1 MLILASKPLVAPRKV
16 RRIVFTESEVQHHH
30 THVTTRRVAPSGQHA
45 RSSHNH
51 TASSCEGRSPARAGH
66 VTQVRGVLAEQVV
79 ISTTLDPY
87 LSLRALAT
95 YSGLSVR
102 TLRQYLVDPAHPLPH
117 HRVGGKVLVRRSEFD
132 AWMAAYRRVGQAD
145 VDALVADVLR
155 DVRGA

>member
-1 MLILASKPLVAPRKV
+1 PHPPLVAPP
-16 RRIVFTESEVQHHH
+16 S
-30 THVTTRRVAPSGQHA
+30 VAPSGPRA
-45 RSSHNH
+45 RSAPNQ
-51 TASSCEGRSPARAGH
+51 TASPCGGRPPDRAGH
-66 VTQVRGVLAEQVV
+66 VPQVRGVLAERVV

-102 TLRQYLVDPAHPLPH
+102 TLRQYLADPAHPLPH

-145 VDALVADVLR
+145 VDTLVADVLR